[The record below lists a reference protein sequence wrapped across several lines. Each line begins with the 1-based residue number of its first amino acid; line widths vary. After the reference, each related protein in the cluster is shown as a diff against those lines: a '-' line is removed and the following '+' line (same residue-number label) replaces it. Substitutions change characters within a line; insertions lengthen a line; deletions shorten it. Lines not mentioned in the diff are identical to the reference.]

1 MMAPS
6 ISIVRLYRVCKD
18 FEPWS
23 ECTIQQVKFYTTD
36 WTRFCPGSFFT
47 YHEKPLY
54 YGLLTLMMVAL
65 AALLYF
71 FRKKQLAKDKET
83 ASPKDETPD
92 PDFEHQQQQTRENQT
107 QSPALLP
114 EELPDT
120 ELSPSLRHVVT

>member
-47 YHEKPLY
+47 YHEKPLF
-54 YGLLTLMMVAL
+54 YGLLILFMVAL

-83 ASPKDETPD
+83 ASPRDETPD
-92 PDFEHQQQQTRENQT
+92 PDFDHQQQQAHELQT
-107 QSPALLP
+107 KSPAPLL
-114 EELPDT
+114 EEVPDT
-120 ELSPSLRHVVT
+120 ELNLGLCHVVT